1 VIVRSHAGLLSTVA
15 WMDADGT
22 LTYALEGSVFVTGA
36 AIQWLR
42 DGLGLLDHAGR
53 ARPWPGRWMT
63 RAAWCSSRP

>member
-1 VIVRSHAGLLSTVA
+1 VLANTGQVIVRSHAGCCHVA

-53 ARPWPGRWMT
+53 ARPCPVGG
-63 RAAWCSSRP
+63 